1 MIRKWN
7 GTFVLFAAFTL
18 FLESCSPLMPAAYP
32 NPPSAIPAVT
42 SSPTL
47 AQPTPTL
54 GPVMDMS
61 MPTSQETQIWLP
73 VGAEQVAKNEE
84 VMAIARPLLEKAR
97 RAYIMPGWL
106 HIRSETESFRS
117 DMSTLP
123 DGTPIPTHWQDESW
137 TLIDAEGLAI
147 QSVSLQDTGDARTS
161 QVSTFQD
168 GVWKNLTY
176 GTLDEG
182 EETYSIPLDNCFS
195 KDAEDSI
202 NFITLEYNDT
212 ETVEAER
219 VLMITLNGPKMSPQ
233 STSSYM
239 RKCYYSMET
248 GLLLRMEQYRPS
260 PTRELEI
267 ASRSDIKVTEK
278 VEQPPAEVM
287 KYFSDPLNYHMLPEA
302 VPFPFFEDD
311 ARREYCT
318 SPAVQLS
325 LAEAKGLSEDEI
337 AAKLMK
343 LFLDYFNTPQAP
355 NWCRIDGYTIDKVY
369 YDERTPSLPL
379 EPKGD
384 IMRVV
389 LFSIQLVELPS
400 FWVSWQGKIDDQNWL
415 HAGRNV
421 AIFRSD
427 DGYTMEFANP

>member
-42 SSPTL
+42 LSPTL

-54 GPVMDMS
+54 GPVMDLS
-61 MPTSQETQIWLP
+61 MPTSQETQIWIP

-182 EETYSIPLDNCFS
+182 EKTYLMTLDSGFLENVEKFMAILELDYSTEQIGTDQVAIFIVSVPTHVSRSSPNKITKYYFS
-195 KDAEDSI
+195 
-202 NFITLEYNDT
+202 T
-212 ETVEAER
+212 
-219 VLMITLNGPKMSPQ
+219 
-233 STSSYM
+233 
-239 RKCYYSMET
+239 ET
-248 GLLLRMEQYRPS
+248 GLLLRLEEYRPS
-260 PTRELEI
+260 PTGELELI
-267 ASRSDIKVTEK
+267 SRITTVMIER

-287 KYFSDPLNYHMLPEA
+287 KYFE
-302 VPFPFFEDD
+302 
-311 ARREYCT
+311 
-318 SPAVQLS
+318 
-325 LAEAKGLSEDEI
+325 
-337 AAKLMK
+337 
-343 LFLDYFNTPQAP
+343 
-355 NWCRIDGYTIDKVY
+355 
-369 YDERTPSLPL
+369 
-379 EPKGD
+379 
-384 IMRVV
+384 
-389 LFSIQLVELPS
+389 
-400 FWVSWQGKIDDQNWL
+400 
-415 HAGRNV
+415 
-421 AIFRSD
+421 
-427 DGYTMEFANP
+427 